1 MFLRMMTI
9 LLGITLLLVP
19 SVYSDTCSNYTNDL
33 KVYITWRP
41 YDEGESWLYTW
52 HADKIQ
58 KIQARYL
65 PKERTN
71 VRQGASD
78 KRSESLPQSLMLPD
92 DKRFDTPFEISR
104 NGELLIAAIYRNT
117 FALDP
122 SKIFALVDIKRKR
135 IIRILEA
142 GDFVHSLA
150 WSPDGNYFAVLYSE
164 DVTKKTL
171 KRFLPLS
178 LFADLVGHPISYR
191 TLYLSLYDSAGTLLC
206 TQNII
211 EKIPQGK
218 GYLDWG
224 NRGQQKMM
232 GSG

>member
-1 MFLRMMTI
+1 MLLRMMTI

-19 SVYSDTCSNYTNDL
+19 SAYSDTCSSYTSDL
-33 KVYITWRP
+33 KIYISWRP
-41 YDEGESWLYTW
+41 YDENESWLYTW
-52 HADKIQ
+52 QANKIQ
-58 KIQARYL
+58 KQKASYL
-65 PKERTN
+65 PKERIN
-71 VRQGASD
+71 VRLGASD
-78 KRSESLPQSLMLPD
+78 KRSESLPQSLMQPD
-92 DKRFDTPFEISR
+92 DKRFDTPYEISR

-122 SKIFALVDIKRKR
+122 SKIFALIDIKRKR

-150 WSPDGNYFAVLYSE
+150 WSPDGNYFAVLYSK

-171 KRFLPLS
+171 KRFLPLN
-178 LFADLVGHPISYR
+178 LFADLVGHPISYD
-191 TLYLSLYDSAGTLLC
+191 TFYLSIYDAAGTLLC

-211 EKIPQGK
+211 EKIPIGE

-224 NRGQQKMM
+224 IRGT
-232 GSG
+232 

>member
-1 MFLRMMTI
+1 MLLRMMTI

-19 SVYSDTCSNYTNDL
+19 SAYSDTCSSYTSDL
-33 KVYITWRP
+33 KIYISWRP
-41 YDEGESWLYTW
+41 YDENESWLYIW
-52 HADKIQ
+52 QANKIQ
-58 KIQARYL
+58 KQKASYL

-71 VRQGASD
+71 VGLGASD

-117 FALDP
+117 VALFP

-142 GDFVHSLA
+142 GDYVHSLA

-164 DVTKKTL
+164 DVTKETL
-171 KRFLPLS
+171 KRFLPLN
-178 LFADLVGHPISYR
+178 LFADLVGHPISYD
-191 TLYLSLYDSAGTLLC
+191 TFYLSIYDAAGKLLC

-211 EKIPQGK
+211 EKIPIGE
-218 GYLDWG
+218 GYLDWQG
-224 NRGQQKMM
+224 K
-232 GSG
+232 